1 MLLANGLLRR
11 GYSVDVV
18 LVQAKGDFLAEL
30 IDGVRVVDL
39 RAGRVV
45 RAVPRLAAYFHREC
59 PRVLVSAL
67 DHANAAAIV
76 ANWLSLTKT
85 PVVTAVHAP
94 RRNTAQYGNGIA
106 GKLRRFA
113 VNWMYRRATTIVCVS
128 HGVAEDIIGGAGVS
142 RQRVRVIYNPV
153 IHPRIYES
161 ARQPVQDEW
170 FAPGTCKSLLAVGR
184 LTPQKDLPTLLR
196 ALQIVRQNDD
206 VRLTILGEG
215 PERERLES
223 LVKELGLE
231 SCVRMPGVA
240 RNPYA
245 YMARADVFVLPSAWE
260 ALPTVLIEALALGA
274 RVVATDCI
282 SGPREILHGGR
293 YGAGSGR
300 RSGGAGPGHCGRT
313 ASAAARRSAR
323 GRATLHRGVRRRRV
337 LPND

>member
-1 MLLANGLLRR
+1 MSPGAGL
-11 GYSVDVV
+11 
-18 LVQAKGDFLAEL
+18 
-30 IDGVRVVDL
+30 
-39 RAGRVV
+39 
-45 RAVPRLAAYFHREC
+45 
-59 PRVLVSAL
+59 AL

-293 YGAGSGR
+293 YGALVPVGEA
-300 RSGGAGPGHCGRT
+300 GALAR
-313 ASAAARRSAR
+313 AIAAALQAPPPVVPREAVRPFTVECAVDEYCRMIEEVTR
-323 GRATLHRGVRRRRV
+323 G
-337 LPND
+337 